1 MADNFEL
8 LIDLGVD
15 TTESVKNINKAIENL
30 KGLDTVKVQLD
41 VDGFKGVDNNFKE
54 LQQRIK
60 SLESEITYLND
71 ALNKTGSSNGLSRLG
86 SEIDDVTGKTRKL
99 DRTMDE
105 LGTDNSGKFLGS
117 LDKEIIS
124 SFRSLE
130 ELYDFLNTREI
141 KFKISKNSLDEVTR
155 VVTQVK
161 NELNQLETLNIKPRY
176 FDDSNEVRSLGV
188 SSTISDA
195 NTFGLNDSID
205 KSIAKLKELSQQGLI
220 VGDNLDKYL
229 NSLNTATS
237 NKEVDELTKE
247 FKELASAI
255 SLNDTNLIALQKFN
269 NELDKLERRGS
280 ISKGQKEEFIDQANL
295 VSSVKELQLLQATVK
310 GVANETNDL
319 KTIDNVLS
327 GLIPTVD
334 RLNSKLDVTV
344 LKLGDSLDDAK
355 LASVR
360 QEIERIANTDI
371 TTTADIAALNAQIAN
386 TEKAITQLTV
396 AGNNTDRFEA
406 SIKRANDEL
415 ALLGRTGYIAE
426 DTLSEFRNTLANI
439 PTGDLSSVKT
449 LLTAIKDEAK
459 SIKLDREAYNQVRII
474 EGELRKVQAQLDKT
488 KKLYSNSFDQTE
500 AKKLENTIVGLKN
513 RYDELKTL
521 ASKDITLIKTKDL
534 DFLKNDLS
542 EVNGRVKQ
550 FNALATTAAR
560 NSTGIIDSLRT
571 AFQKFPVWVL
581 ASSAF
586 YGVVRGIKDITANV
600 IELDTAITNLRRVS
614 DGSEFEFGG
623 VIERSIDSVSA
634 LSGKLNEFLDLV
646 AEFARTGK
654 TINESFDLAET
665 TQQLVNISDLDS
677 GQAVDSLTAA
687 MIAFN
692 IEANESVRIADKLNE
707 VNLKS
712 PLYQ

>member
-15 TTESVKNINKAIENL
+15 TTESAKNINKAIENL

-41 VDGFKGVDNNFKE
+41 VDGFKSVDNNFKE

-71 ALNKTGSSNGLSRLG
+71 ALNKTGNSSGLSRLG
-86 SEIDDVTGKTRKL
+86 SEIDDIADKTRKL
-99 DRTMDE
+99 DRSVDG
-105 LGTDNSGKFLGS
+105 LGSDNSGKFLGS

-161 NELNQLETLNIKPRY
+161 NELNQLETLNIKPKY
-176 FDDSNEVRSLGV
+176 FDDSNEVQSLGV

-229 NSLNTATS
+229 NSLNTATT
-237 NKEVDELTKE
+237 NKEVDDLTKE
-247 FKELASAI
+247 FKELANTI
-255 SLNDTNLIALQKFN
+255 SVLDNNAIALQKFN

-280 ISKGQKEEFIDQANL
+280 ISGSQKEEFIDQANL

-319 KTIDNVLS
+319 KVIDNVLS

-371 TTTADIAALNAQIAN
+371 NTTADIAALNAQIAN

-406 SIKRANDEL
+406 SIKRAKDEL
-415 ALLGRTGYIAE
+415 ALLERTGYVAE

-459 SIKLDREAYNQVRII
+459 SIKLDREAYNQLRILQ
-474 EGELRKVQAQLDKT
+474 GELGKIEAQLEKT
-488 KKLYSNSFDQTE
+488 KKLYSNSFDQNE
-500 AKKLENTIVGLKN
+500 
-513 RYDELKTL
+513 
-521 ASKDITLIKTKDL
+521 ASKIATTLGTVTKQYKELLNLADKDIKLIKTSDI
-534 DFLKNDLS
+534 DILKNNLS
-542 EVNGRVKQ
+542 VVNTQVKQ
-550 FNALATTAAR
+550 FNASATTAAR
-560 NSTGIIDSLRT
+560 NSTGFIDSLRT

-586 YGVVRGIKDITANV
+586 YGVVRGIKDITTNV

-614 DGSEFEFGG
+614 DGSEFEFDG
-623 VIERSIDSVSA
+623 VIDRSIDSVTA

-665 TQQLVNISDLDS
+665 TQQLVNISDLDA

-687 MIAFN
+687 MVAFN

-712 PLYQ
+712 PLW